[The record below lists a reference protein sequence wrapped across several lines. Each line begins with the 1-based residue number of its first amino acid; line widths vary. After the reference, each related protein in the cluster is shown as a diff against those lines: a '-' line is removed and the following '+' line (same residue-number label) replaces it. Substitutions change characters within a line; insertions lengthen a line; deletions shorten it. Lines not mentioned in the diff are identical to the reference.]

1 MAITRAD
8 RKLILVTTAA
18 LLAAGLFFAGVL
30 VFATGTTSPDA
41 DGPVPV
47 YIGPESAIEEKLD
60 EGSPLYFANPF
71 GGRGFWVDRENG
83 VLVAFDVGRF
93 DDPRCSVRWR
103 GRVDSYMDC
112 EGGLLTQA
120 ELARRPLTVV
130 ATGPRAG
137 SVLVD
142 VDTIEPPPGPTG

>member
-1 MAITRAD
+1 MTRSD
-8 RKLILVTTAA
+8 RKLILVTTAV
-18 LLAAGLFFAGVL
+18 LVAAGLFFAGVL
-30 VFATGTTSPDA
+30 VFATRTTSPAA
-41 DGPVPV
+41 DGPVAL
-47 YIGPESAIEEKLD
+47 YIGPEDAIEEKLD

-83 VLVAFDVGRF
+83 VLVAYDVGRY
-93 DDPRCSVRWR
+93 DNPDCSVRWR
-103 GRVDSYMDC
+103 GRVNSYMDC

-120 ELARRPLTVV
+120 ELGRRPLTVL

-142 VDTIEPPPGPTG
+142 VDVLEPPTGATG